1 MGFYIIHSEK
11 INYLFKG
18 YFTFNKIT
26 KWISYIFLLS
36 NIIPLFIYTY
46 LGRYSRL
53 YADDFCFYVQLKLKG
68 FLGAFAYFY
77 NVATGRFSDLAL
89 ELATISYPNY
99 LSTYLLIWILI
110 LSYSIHVIIRADKQ
124 YYFYSLLLSS
134 TILVISFDLI
144 PNTYFRRV
152 ISDTNHTWDPYPG
165 IFEILYWR
173 SGRNRLITPLIL
185 GTILLSLIFLIN
197 KNGVSPKKIKIWTF
211 FGSGIAFVA
220 GGFGET
226 YVGVQMTLIT
236 LILIIVLLS
245 QNEKKKKNFFL
256 PIILFWLS
264 TLFSIIIIIKS
275 PSNLNRMGYFL
286 QPSTLVELFQIIKSS
301 IHHVFIQIFKW
312 PSNILSGLSILFISF
327 YIGKEIKI
335 VGLNNASIRKLIVF
349 PPILIAIVLVS
360 SFFPAAYATSKAP
373 PPRVLVTT
381 VYIITFL
388 FSIWFLL
395 IGNFTKNNSPI
406 LSTKLSKI
414 FFVLLFI
421 LFSINGF
428 RNASK
433 LYALN
438 YQFRSFAIKFD
449 QREEFINKSKKNG
462 SKVITVSKINNFIGG
477 TELSKDRDFWVN
489 ECICDYYG
497 VDLKIKN

>member
-1 MGFYIIHSEK
+1 
-11 INYLFKG
+11 
-18 YFTFNKIT
+18 
-26 KWISYIFLLS
+26 
-36 NIIPLFIYTY
+36 
-46 LGRYSRL
+46 
-53 YADDFCFYVQLKLKG
+53 
-68 FLGAFAYFY
+68 
-77 NVATGRFSDLAL
+77 
-89 ELATISYPNY
+89 
-99 LSTYLLIWILI
+99 
-110 LSYSIHVIIRADKQ
+110 
-124 YYFYSLLLSS
+124 
-134 TILVISFDLI
+134 
-144 PNTYFRRV
+144 
-152 ISDTNHTWDPYPG
+152 
-165 IFEILYWR
+165 
-173 SGRNRLITPLIL
+173 
-185 GTILLSLIFLIN
+185 
-197 KNGVSPKKIKIWTF
+197 
-211 FGSGIAFVA
+211 
-220 GGFGET
+220 
-226 YVGVQMTLIT
+226 
-236 LILIIVLLS
+236 
-245 QNEKKKKNFFL
+245 
-256 PIILFWLS
+256 
-264 TLFSIIIIIKS
+264 
-275 PSNLNRMGYFL
+275 MGYFL